1 MGKTLC
7 CEGYKPAKLKRKK
20 KKKKEIAQASLSN
33 TSGLAEQK
41 GCTGPRKSYTFCAL
55 GQDLTP
61 NGGDSGLSVKGARGC
76 SCQIVKT
83 QSSGSRGSRVVL
95 GPGVGGGEDAGL
107 REVMVILWVA
117 HELKCKP
124 IRESEP

>member
-41 GCTGPRKSYTFCAL
+41 GRTGPRKSYTFYAL

-61 NGGDSGLSVKGARGC
+61 KGGLWAQCERSQRLFMPNSQDPILRFQGFQSGVGTG
-76 SCQIVKT
+76 
-83 QSSGSRGSRVVL
+83 
-95 GPGVGGGEDAGL
+95 GGGEG
-107 REVMVILWVA
+107 RMQG
-117 HELKCKP
+117 
-124 IRESEP
+124 

>member
-95 GPGVGGGEDAGL
+95 GPGVGGRGGCRVEGGDGYTVGGTRA
-107 REVMVILWVA
+107 EM
-117 HELKCKP
+117 
-124 IRESEP
+124 